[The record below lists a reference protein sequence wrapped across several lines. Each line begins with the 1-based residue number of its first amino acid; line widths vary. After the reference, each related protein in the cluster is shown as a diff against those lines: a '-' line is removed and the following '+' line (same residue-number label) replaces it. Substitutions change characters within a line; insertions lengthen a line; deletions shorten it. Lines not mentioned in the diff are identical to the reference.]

1 MRIVAGEFRSRVID
15 AVEGSQTRPTGDK
28 VKEAVFSRI
37 GPYFDQ
43 GIMLDAYA
51 GSGNISFEALS
62 RGMQESY
69 MCDVNMD
76 EDEYMRLISDQHYQ
90 CPYYRN
96 GDDYRIVRHQM

>member
-1 MRIVAGEFRSRVID
+1 MGKEERKWQRPLREVVVRLVRIITYDE
-15 AVEGSQTRPTGDK
+15 E
-28 VKEAVFSRI
+28 
-37 GPYFDQ
+37 Y
-43 GIMLDAYA
+43 
-51 GSGNISFEALS
+51 
-62 RGMQESY
+62 ESY

>member
-1 MRIVAGEFRSRVID
+1 MVVVDARDGSVID
-15 AVEGSQTRPTGDK
+15 LLELAKSLGTYYTYDE
-28 VKEAVFSRI
+28 E
-37 GPYFDQ
+37 Y
-43 GIMLDAYA
+43 
-51 GSGNISFEALS
+51 
-62 RGMQESY
+62 ESY

>member
-1 MRIVAGEFRSRVID
+1 MEGKEKM
-15 AVEGSQTRPTGDK
+15 AVSDPMGHHPAKDLRTRTDCRQRRTGKKKMAKTTQRGSCETCTYYTYD
-28 VKEAVFSRI
+28 EE
-37 GPYFDQ
+37 Y
-43 GIMLDAYA
+43 
-51 GSGNISFEALS
+51 
-62 RGMQESY
+62 ESY

>member
-1 MRIVAGEFRSRVID
+1 MAKTTQR
-15 AVEGSQTRPTGDK
+15 GSSETCTYYTYD
-28 VKEAVFSRI
+28 EE
-37 GPYFDQ
+37 Y
-43 GIMLDAYA
+43 
-51 GSGNISFEALS
+51 
-62 RGMQESY
+62 ESY

>member
-1 MRIVAGEFRSRVID
+1 MARTTQR
-15 AVEGSQTRPTGDK
+15 GSCETCTYYTYD
-28 VKEAVFSRI
+28 EE
-37 GPYFDQ
+37 Y
-43 GIMLDAYA
+43 
-51 GSGNISFEALS
+51 
-62 RGMQESY
+62 ESY

>member
-1 MRIVAGEFRSRVID
+1 MKCPPEDVGGIG
-15 AVEGSQTRPTGDK
+15 GYMGMLK
-28 VKEAVFSRI
+28 VLRNPNNEE
-37 GPYFDQ
+37 Y
-43 GIMLDAYA
+43 
-51 GSGNISFEALS
+51 
-62 RGMQESY
+62 ESY